1 MELVKRFFTNDN
13 TMLVLVLINTGIIF
27 ISGFM
32 PGQGGWLLIV
42 DTLFTLLFLVEA
54 VVKIRVRGFSDYWSD
69 GWNRF
74 DFILVLLA
82 LPSCINL
89 FGIIFPGTSI
99 LLSLRTMRAFKTFR
113 LLKFVPNVDNL
124 INGIKLASKASF
136 IVAIGL
142 MVLLLVFSIVTT
154 FLFGSAAPQYF
165 GNPALSVYS
174 IFRLFTIEGWYDM
187 PEAIAANSGTGM
199 AVLARIY
206 FSFLLFLGGIIGMS
220 LVNSIF
226 VDAMAADNNDE
237 VLEKLSQIEE
247 KLDKMQQERTIVEK
261 AQFLHSGTDPVCN

>member
-1 MELVKRFFTNDN
+1 MELAKRIFTND
-13 TMLVLVLINTGIIF
+13 TIMLVLVLVNTGIIF

-32 PGQGGWLLIV
+32 PCQGGTLLFI
-42 DTLFTLLFLVEA
+42 DSSFTLLFLFEA
-54 VVKIRVRGFSDYWSD
+54 FVKIHVHGFTGYWSD

-82 LPSCINL
+82 LPSCVNL
-89 FGIIFPGTSI
+89 LGIDFPGTSI
-99 LLSLRTMRAFKTFR
+99 LLSLRTMRAFKSFR
-113 LLKFVPNVDNL
+113 LLKFIPNVDSL
-124 INGIKLASKASF
+124 LNGVKLAFKASF

-142 MVLLLVFSIVTT
+142 IVLLLVFSILTT
-154 FLFGSAAPQYF
+154 FLFGSSAPQYF

-187 PEAIAANSGTGM
+187 PEAIATNSGATM

-206 FSFLLFLGGIIGMS
+206 FSVLLFFGGIIGMS

-237 VLEKLSQIEE
+237 FLEKLSQLER
-247 KLDKMQQERTIVEK
+247 KLDSIQNKTNK
-261 AQFLHSGTDPVCN
+261 NATDKQITP